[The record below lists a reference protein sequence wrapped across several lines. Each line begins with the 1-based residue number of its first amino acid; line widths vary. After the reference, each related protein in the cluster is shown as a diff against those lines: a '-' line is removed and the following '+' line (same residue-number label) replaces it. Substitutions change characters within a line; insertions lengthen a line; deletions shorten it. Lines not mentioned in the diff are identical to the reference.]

1 MDSQM
6 LQFKRTVN
14 APATEAYRAFTRAV
28 ALREWLCDVAMADA
42 RAGGRLYL
50 WWNSGYYACGEFT
63 AVEPDKA
70 VAFTWHGRGEPAT
83 TQVQVSLAAAED
95 GTEVTLT
102 HNGIGEGAEWATAR
116 QEIERGWQVGLE
128 NLQAVLETGQ
138 DLRFVR
144 RPMLGVFISEFNAE
158 IAAKL
163 GVPVTEGMRL
173 GGVVEGM
180 GAHAAGL
187 QKDDVIVSTGGK
199 DTAIWPA
206 LVAALQGQRA
216 GDTVPVVFY
225 RGGEKKEVTMTLSP
239 RHLPEVPATAE
250 ALAEAVRR
258 MHADLTAEV
267 DKCLEGVSEAEAAYR
282 PAAKEWNAL
291 ETVAHL
297 IAAERENQT
306 WITDLL
312 NDDERWS
319 DRFEN
324 PTNVPARIG
333 ATVAAYPTL
342 SAIVDAWKR
351 SMAETAAMLDVLPP
365 EFVAHKGSFWRLG
378 RDLLQAPEHV
388 QEHSAQIRAAIQAAR
403 GQ

>member
-1 MDSQM
+1 
-6 LQFKRTVN
+6 
-14 APATEAYRAFTRAV
+14 
-28 ALREWLCDVAMADA
+28 
-42 RAGGRLYL
+42 
-50 WWNSGYYACGEFT
+50 
-63 AVEPDKA
+63 
-70 VAFTWHGRGEPAT
+70 
-83 TQVQVSLAAAED
+83 
-95 GTEVTLT
+95 
-102 HNGIGEGAEWATAR
+102 
-116 QEIERGWQVGLE
+116 
-128 NLQAVLETGQ
+128 
-138 DLRFVR
+138 
-144 RPMLGVFISEFNAE
+144 
-158 IAAKL
+158 
-163 GVPVTEGMRL
+163 
-173 GGVVEGM
+173 
-180 GAHAAGL
+180 
-187 QKDDVIVSTGGK
+187 
-199 DTAIWPA
+199 
-206 LVAALQGQRA
+206 
-216 GDTVPVVFY
+216 VVFY

>member
-14 APATEAYRAFTRAV
+14 APATEAYRAFTRAI

-63 AVEPDKA
+63 DVEPNKT

-83 TQVQVSLAAAED
+83 THVQVALTVAAG
-95 GTEVTLT
+95 GTEVTVT
-102 HNGIGEGAEWATAR
+102 HSGIGAGAEWAMAR

-128 NLQAVLETGQ
+128 NLPAVLETGR
-138 DLRFVR
+138 DLRLVR
-144 RPMLGVFISEFNAE
+144 RPMLGVYLGEFNAE

-163 GVPVTEGMRL
+163 DVPVTGGLRL
-173 GGVVEGM
+173 DGVAEGM
-180 GAHAAGL
+180 GAQAAGL
-187 QKDDVIVSTGGK
+187 QKDDVIVSLGGK
-199 DTAIWPA
+199 PVTTWPE
-206 LVAALQGQRA
+206 LMAALQGHRA

-225 RGGEKKEVTMTLSP
+225 RGGEKKEVAMTLSS

-250 ALAEAVRR
+250 ALAEAVRK
-258 MHADLTAEV
+258 MHADLAAEIGGS
-267 DKCLEGVSEAEAAYR
+267 LEGVSEAEAASR
-282 PAAKEWNAL
+282 PAPGEWSAL
-291 ETVAHL
+291 EVVAHL

-324 PTNVPARIG
+324 PTNVPARVS

-342 SAIVDAWKR
+342 AAIVEAWKR
-351 SMAETAAMLDVLPP
+351 SMAETAAMLAALPP

-388 QEHSAQIRAAIQAAR
+388 QEHSAQIRAAVQAVR